1 MRRLFLY
8 SRVVLFFFKAKFAA
22 FVTDVFI
29 GSANILR
36 KSAGLAA
43 RVGGFA
49 LTVVLGATFVDEGY
63 CSASLN
69 RFSEN
74 CWLSFV
80 SSPIGICL

>member
-1 MRRLFLY
+1 M
-8 SRVVLFFFKAKFAA
+8 VVLFFFKARFACFFTDL
-22 FVTDVFI
+22 FV
-29 GSANILR
+29 GSAEILK

-49 LTVVLGATFVDEGY
+49 LTVVLGATFADDGY

-80 SSPIGICL
+80 SSPIGICR